1 MTPLRCRRSD
11 ASPHFDLP
19 VSRLCAL
26 ESRWWKG
33 WRYFMVLHRM
43 VRCSQAINLCAAG
56 METSSDGSYLVCAEG
71 PPFLPLVQWI
81 KRTAS
86 LDIPMVNLP
95 SLQQL
100 RFLCAL
106 AEQCHFGRA
115 AESCAVTQ
123 STLSGGIK
131 ELEARLGVTLFER
144 SHRHVMLTPLGK
156 EIATRAQRLLVDAE
170 ELVGLARNAQEPLS
184 GPLRFGVIPTVGP
197 YVLPSLLQHLGTAL
211 PKLKLYV
218 REAPTPVLLD
228 KLAAG
233 ELDIL
238 LVAIPYELGDVEA
251 MEIAEDPIV
260 VAMPRNHP
268 LGHRKAVGRDDLA
281 REQLLLIEDGHC
293 LRSHSLQACRI
304 VDPIRNEVFQA
315 TSLRTL
321 IQMVAAELGITLM
334 PQIAVESE
342 LASTR
347 NVVIRPLSPDKPFRT
362 LVLAWRPTT
371 SRGAEFR
378 MLGNLIRECL
388 TGTKRAFAPDQDT
401 EALPAR

>member
-1 MTPLRCRRSD
+1 
-11 ASPHFDLP
+11 
-19 VSRLCAL
+19 
-26 ESRWWKG
+26 
-33 WRYFMVLHRM
+33 MV
-43 VRCSQAINLCAAG
+43 I
-56 METSSDGSYLVCAEG
+56 
-71 PPFLPLVQWI
+71 
-81 KRTAS
+81 
-86 LDIPMVNLP
+86 LP

-131 ELEARLGVTLFER
+131 ELEARLGVILFER

-170 ELVGLARNAQEPLS
+170 ELVGLARNVQGPLS

-197 YVLPSLLQHLGTAL
+197 YVLPSLLPHLGTAL

-218 REAPTPVLLD
+218 REAQTPVLLD
-228 KLAAG
+228 KLAGG

-238 LVAIPYELGDVEA
+238 LVAIPYDLGEVEA

-268 LGHRKAVGRDDLA
+268 LGHHKVVGRDDLA

-304 VDPIRNEVFQA
+304 VDSVRNEVFQA

-321 IQMVAAELGITLM
+321 VQMVAAELGITLM

-347 NVVIRPLSPDKPFRT
+347 NVVIRPLSPDGPFRT
-362 LVLAWRPTT
+362 LVLAWRPTS
-371 SRGAEFR
+371 SRSAEFR
-378 MLGNLIRECL
+378 MLGNLIQECL
-388 TGTKRAFAPDQDT
+388 AGNNRAFAPDRDI

>member
-1 MTPLRCRRSD
+1 M
-11 ASPHFDLP
+11 
-19 VSRLCAL
+19 
-26 ESRWWKG
+26 
-33 WRYFMVLHRM
+33 
-43 VRCSQAINLCAAG
+43 AI
-56 METSSDGSYLVCAEG
+56 
-71 PPFLPLVQWI
+71 
-81 KRTAS
+81 
-86 LDIPMVNLP
+86 LP
-95 SLQQL
+95 SFQQL

-131 ELEARLGVTLFER
+131 ELEARLGITLFER
-144 SHRHVMLTPLGK
+144 GHRHVMLTPLGK
-156 EIATRAQRLLVDAE
+156 EIATRARRLLVDAE
-170 ELVGLARNAQEPLS
+170 ELVGVARNAQQPLS

-197 YVLPSLLQHLGTAL
+197 YLLPSLLSQLGTAL
-211 PKLKLYV
+211 PRLKLHV
-218 REAPTPVLLD
+218 REAPTAVLLD
-228 KLAAG
+228 KLANG

-238 LVAIPYELGDVEA
+238 LAAIPYELDDVEV
-251 MEIAEDPIV
+251 MEIAKDPIV

-268 LGHRKAVGRDDLA
+268 LGQQKVVGCDDLA

-304 VDPIRNEVFQA
+304 VDPVRNEVFQA

-321 IQMVAAELGITLM
+321 VQMVAADLGITLM
-334 PQIAVESE
+334 PQIAVDSE

-378 MLGNLIRECL
+378 MLGNLIRKCL
-388 TGTKRAFAPDQDT
+388 SPAKRAYAPDRDT
-401 EALPAR
+401 AALPAR

>member
-1 MTPLRCRRSD
+1 MD
-11 ASPHFDLP
+11 
-19 VSRLCAL
+19 
-26 ESRWWKG
+26 K
-33 WRYFMVLHRM
+33 
-43 VRCSQAINLCAAG
+43 
-56 METSSDGSYLVCAEG
+56 
-71 PPFLPLVQWI
+71 
-81 KRTAS
+81 KRTVS
-86 LDIPMVNLP
+86 LDIPMVILP

-100 RFLCAL
+100 RFLCAP
-106 AEQCHFGRA
+106 AERGHFGRA

-131 ELEARLGVTLFER
+131 ELEARLGVVLFER
-144 SHRHVMLTPLGK
+144 SHRHVMMTPLGK
-156 EIATRAQRLLVDAE
+156 EIAARAQRLLVDAE
-170 ELVGLARNAQEPLS
+170 ELVGLARSAQEPLS

-197 YVLPSLLQHLGTAL
+197 YVLPALLPHLGTAL

-218 REAPTPVLLD
+218 REAQTAVLLD
-228 KLAAG
+228 KLAGG

-251 MEIAEDPIV
+251 MEITEDPIV

-268 LGHRKAVGRDDLA
+268 LGHHKVVSRDDLA

-293 LRSHSLQACRI
+293 LRIHSLQACRI
-304 VDPIRNEVFQA
+304 ADPARNEVFQA

-321 IQMVAAELGITLM
+321 VQMVAAELGVTLV
-334 PQIAVESE
+334 PQIAVDSE
-342 LASTR
+342 LASSR

-362 LVLAWRPTT
+362 LVLAWRPTS

-388 TGTKRAFAPDQDT
+388 TSTKTAFALDQDT
-401 EALPAR
+401 EALPARLSRASRSHPL

>member
-1 MTPLRCRRSD
+1 M
-11 ASPHFDLP
+11 
-19 VSRLCAL
+19 
-26 ESRWWKG
+26 
-33 WRYFMVLHRM
+33 
-43 VRCSQAINLCAAG
+43 AI
-56 METSSDGSYLVCAEG
+56 
-71 PPFLPLVQWI
+71 
-81 KRTAS
+81 
-86 LDIPMVNLP
+86 LP

-106 AEQCHFGRA
+106 AEQGHFGRA

-156 EIATRAQRLLVDAE
+156 EIAARAPRLLVDAE

-184 GPLRFGVIPTVGP
+184 GPLRFGVIPTIGP
-197 YVLPSLLQHLGTAL
+197 YVLPSLLPHLGAAL

-218 REAPTPVLLD
+218 REATTEVLLD

-233 ELDIL
+233 DLDIL
-238 LVAIPYELGDVEA
+238 LAAVPYELGDVEA

-268 LGHRKAVGRDDLA
+268 LAHHKMVSRDDLT

-304 VDPIRNEVFQA
+304 VDSVRNEVFQA

-334 PQIAVESE
+334 PQIAVDSE

-362 LVLAWRPTT
+362 LVVAWRPTT

-378 MLGNLIRECL
+378 TLGNLIRECL
-388 TGTKRAFAPDQDT
+388 TGTKRAFAPDQET
-401 EALPAR
+401 EALSARCAGASRRFTTGCTIF

>member
-1 MTPLRCRRSD
+1 MVNSKCQ
-11 ASPHFDLP
+11 
-19 VSRLCAL
+19 
-26 ESRWWKG
+26 
-33 WRYFMVLHRM
+33 RYFRVLHQM
-43 VRCSQAINLCAAG
+43 VSVHKRSIYTQPTV
-56 METSSDGSYLVCAEG
+56 ERSSAGSYLRFAARSAIPGRWSNGLKC
-71 PPFLPLVQWI
+71 
-81 KRTAS
+81 TAS
-86 LDIPMVNLP
+86 LDIPMVILP

-170 ELVGLARNAQEPLS
+170 ELVGLACNAQEPLS
-184 GPLRFGVIPTVGP
+184 GPLRFGVIPTIGP
-197 YVLPSLLQHLGTAL
+197 YVLPSLLPHLGAAL

-218 REAPTPVLLD
+218 REAPTAVLLD
-228 KLAAG
+228 KLAGG

-251 MEIAEDPIV
+251 LEIREDPIV

-268 LGHRKAVGRDDLA
+268 LGRHKVVGRDDLA

-293 LRSHSLQACRI
+293 LRSHSLQACRV
-304 VDPIRNEVFQA
+304 VDPVRNEVFQA

-321 IQMVAAELGITLM
+321 VQMVAAELGITLV

-347 NVVIRPLSPDKPFRT
+347 NVVIRPLAPDKPFRT
-362 LVLAWRPTT
+362 LVLAWRPTS
-371 SRGAEFR
+371 SRGVEFR
-378 MLGNLIRECL
+378 MFGNIVRECL
-388 TGTKRAFAPDQDT
+388 SVTKRAFAPDQDQ
-401 EALPAR
+401 ALFARCATRHFSIHRNDACQV

>member
-1 MTPLRCRRSD
+1 
-11 ASPHFDLP
+11 
-19 VSRLCAL
+19 
-26 ESRWWKG
+26 
-33 WRYFMVLHRM
+33 MV
-43 VRCSQAINLCAAG
+43 I
-56 METSSDGSYLVCAEG
+56 
-71 PPFLPLVQWI
+71 
-81 KRTAS
+81 
-86 LDIPMVNLP
+86 LP

-131 ELEARLGVTLFER
+131 ELEARLGITLFER

-156 EIATRAQRLLVDAE
+156 EIATRARRLLVDAE

-197 YVLPSLLQHLGTAL
+197 YVLPSLLSHLGTAL
-211 PKLKLYV
+211 PRLKLHV
-218 REAPTPVLLD
+218 REAPTAVLLD
-228 KLAAG
+228 KLAGG

-238 LVAIPYELGDVEA
+238 LAAIPYELGDVEA
-251 MEIAEDPIV
+251 MEIAKDPIV

-268 LGHRKAVGRDDLA
+268 LGQHRLVGRDDLA

-304 VDPIRNEVFQA
+304 ADPVRNEVFQA

-321 IQMVAAELGITLM
+321 VQMVAAGLGITLI
-334 PQIAVESE
+334 PQIAVDSE

-347 NVVIRPLSPDKPFRT
+347 NVVIRPLSPDKPYRT
-362 LVLAWRPTT
+362 LVLAWRSTS

-388 TGTKRAFAPDQDT
+388 TGAKKAFAPDRDT
-401 EALPAR
+401 VALPAR